1 MVIAYFRAWLYFI
14 RGRSAKDV
22 IGLVMFVRF
31 VKMVNI
37 IDNIANTVELER
49 IFLVSTKNGA
59 CENEFLTEY

>member
-1 MVIAYFRAWLYFI
+1 M
-14 RGRSAKDV
+14 RGRSAKNV

-31 VKMVNI
+31 VRMANI

-49 IFLVSTKNGA
+49 VFLVSTMNGA